1 MWVLVQEAFAVVQV
15 RDDGD
20 FHQGG
25 SSGDGE
31 RDADLEMLEQN
42 GQDLVMDGLEVWGE
56 VR

>member
-1 MWVLVQEAFAVVQV
+1 MWMLVQEAFAVVQV

-31 RDADLEMLEQN
+31 RDVDLEMLEQN